1 MNSGGSS
8 QDKWRVY
15 QEGLR
20 RSSRRRRLLRRVPVL
35 VLLSTCVI
43 LFVLVL
49 IHGGN
54 RIQTHLSEAS
64 YAPSVSEEK
73 PIAPEKKPGLQDIWP
88 QISHHFDHVE
98 DLKNHFSLENDNT
111 LLTVKTTLDPSLQN
125 YIYRILKS
133 SNTEKAAVVV
143 MDPEDGRILA
153 MVSHRKNEDGGGN
166 LCLDAD
172 FPAASLFKIVS
183 AAAAFE
189 KTDYTPNKSVG
200 FQGGAHTLYKQ
211 QLKKK
216 TNRFTTK
223 VKFRQAFA
231 ESINPVFGKLGI
243 YALGRGV
250 VLDYAK
256 KFFFNCQIPLNFP
269 LPPSTVDMP
278 EDRYGLAELTCGF
291 NRDTRISPLH
301 AAMLASAV
309 ANKGVVMKPWIVSE
323 ISRGTGPLY
332 HAHASVLG
340 TPIKPDTARNLQILM
355 EDTVRYG
362 TCSKS
367 FLRMRRKKRFRSIDI
382 GAKTG
387 TINDRS
393 ERYKY
398 DWIAAYALP
407 KDGSAGISLAVLE
420 VHGKILGT
428 RAREIAR
435 AIINFTVQS
444 KS

>member
-1 MNSGGSS
+1 MNSKGSP
-8 QDKWRVY
+8 QNNWRVY
-15 QEGLR
+15 QDCMLR
-20 RSSRRRRLLRRVPVL
+20 RDRRKRLWGRLPWL
-35 VLLSTCVI
+35 VLSSTCVI
-43 LFVLVL
+43 LLVLLL

-54 RIQTHLSEAS
+54 RILIHLSEAS
-64 YAPSVSEEK
+64 YAPPNSEEK
-73 PIAPEKKPGLQDIWP
+73 PIPPEKGSDLQELWP
-88 QISHHFDHVE
+88 LISHHFDHFG
-98 DLKNHFSLENDNT
+98 DLKNHFSVENDNT
-111 LLTVKTTLDPSLQN
+111 LLTVKTTLNPGLQN

-133 SNTEKAAVVV
+133 SKTEMAAVVV
-143 MDPEDGRILA
+143 MNPEDGRILA

-189 KTDYTPNKSVG
+189 KTNYTPNKLVG
-200 FQGGAHTLYKQ
+200 FQGEAHTLYKR
-211 QLKKK
+211 QLTKK

-231 ESINPVFGKLGI
+231 QSINPVFGKLGI
-243 YALGRGV
+243 YALGRGI
-250 VLDYAK
+250 VLDYAR

-269 LPPSTVDMP
+269 LSPSTVDVP
-278 EDRYGLAELTCGF
+278 EDRYELAELTCGF
-291 NRDTRISPLH
+291 NRNTLISPLH

-309 ANKGVVMKPWIVSE
+309 ANKGVVMKPWIVRE
-323 ISRGTGPLY
+323 ITRETGSIY
-332 HAHASVLG
+332 QARTSVLG
-340 TPIKPDTARNLQILM
+340 TPIKPTTARKLQILM

-362 TCSKS
+362 TSRKS
-367 FLRMRRKKRFRSIDI
+367 FWRMRRKKMFRSIDI

-398 DWIAAYALP
+398 DWITAYAMP
-407 KDGSAGISLAVLE
+407 RDGTSGISLAVLE

-428 RAREIAR
+428 RSREIAR
-435 AIINFTVQS
+435 AIINYTVRS